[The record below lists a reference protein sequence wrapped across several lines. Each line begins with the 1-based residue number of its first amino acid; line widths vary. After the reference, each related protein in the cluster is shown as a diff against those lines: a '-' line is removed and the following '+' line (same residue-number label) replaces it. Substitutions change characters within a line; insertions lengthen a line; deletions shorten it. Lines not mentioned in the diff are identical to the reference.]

1 MNDGGLE
8 SESESFV
15 DDPAGNVEKEIP
27 PNRGGGSRLFI
38 LLLIVVGAAGAG
50 FYLFGQELF
59 VSDTPVAQL
68 KSKKPEKI
76 KMPIRTQPAES
87 SEGVKEEVV
96 SLEKVAA
103 VVTPPAA
110 AKVTRPA
117 VASFALTAGS
127 FLYRNSLE
135 QARALIEK
143 LGYKVDSSQ
152 SMEPHEVTRLRVGLY
167 GRPLAEKRLAEVK
180 RISDGAFIVAEEGKF
195 AVYAGSFLSLD
206 KARRLADMLY
216 QKGVRVDER
225 QVKVDLPR
233 TTLRFGEFVERS
245 EARKI
250 MKKLEKMGME
260 KLQIVPF
267 K

>member
-8 SESESFV
+8 SEAEYSV
-15 DDPAGNVEKEIP
+15 DGPAGIIEKEVP
-27 PNRGGGSRLFI
+27 PKKGGVSRLLIF
-38 LLLIVVGAAGAG
+38 LLLLVGGAGAG

-59 VSDTPVAQL
+59 VPDTPVAQQ
-68 KSKKPEKI
+68 KSKKLNKI
-76 KMPIRTQPAES
+76 KMPTRPQPAES
-87 SEGVKEEVV
+87 SAGVKEEVV

-103 VVTPPAA
+103 VVAPPVVVKATPPAI
-110 AKVTRPA
+110 PN
-117 VASFALTAGS
+117 FALKAGS
-127 FLYRNSLE
+127 YIYRNSLN
-135 QARALIEK
+135 QARAQVEK

-152 SMEPHEVTRLRVGLY
+152 SMESHEVTRLLVGLY

-180 RISDGAFIVAEEGKF
+180 RISDGAFIAAEEGEF

-216 QKGVRVDER
+216 QEGIRVDER

-245 EARKI
+245 EAQKL
-250 MKKLEKMGME
+250 MMKLEKGGIK
-260 KLQIVPF
+260 KLQIVTF
-267 K
+267 Q

>member
-8 SESESFV
+8 PESEDFV
-15 DDPAGNVEKEIP
+15 DVPAGNVGKEIQSKK
-27 PNRGGGSRLFI
+27 GGGSRLLI

-59 VSDTPVAQL
+59 VPDPPVAQL
-68 KSKKPEKI
+68 KSKKPGKI
-76 KMPIRTQPAES
+76 KVPIRPQPAES

-103 VVTPPAA
+103 VVTPPVAE
-110 AKVTRPA
+110 KVTPPA
-117 VASFALTAGS
+117 VPNFALTAGS
-127 FLYRNSLE
+127 FLYRNSLN
-135 QARALIEK
+135 QTRALIEK

-152 SMEPHEVTRLRVGLY
+152 SMESHEVTRLLVGLY
-167 GRPLAEKRLAEVK
+167 GRPLADKRLAEVK
-180 RISDGAFIVAEEGKF
+180 RISDGAFIAAEEGKF

-216 QKGVRVDER
+216 QEGVRVDER

-233 TTLRFGEFVERS
+233 TTLRFGEFVDRS
-245 EARKI
+245 EAQKL
-250 MKKLEKMGME
+250 MKKLEKLGVK

-267 K
+267 Q

>member
-1 MNDGGLE
+1 MNDGGRE
-8 SESESFV
+8 SESENFV

-38 LLLIVVGAAGAG
+38 LLLLIVGAAGAG
-50 FYLFGQELF
+50 FYLFGQELL
-59 VSDTPVAQL
+59 VTDTPVAQL
-68 KSKKPEKI
+68 KSKKPDKI

-103 VVTPPAA
+103 VVSLPAAVKVTPPAA
-110 AKVTRPA
+110 PN
-117 VASFALTAGS
+117 FALTAGS
-127 FLYRNSLE
+127 FLYRTSLV

-152 SMEPHEVTRLRVGLY
+152 SMEPHEVTRLLVGLY

-180 RISDGAFIVAEEGKF
+180 RISDGAFIVAEEGMF
-195 AVYAGSFLSLD
+195 AVYAGSLLSLD

-216 QKGVRVDER
+216 QEGVRVDER
-225 QVKVDLPR
+225 QVMVDLPR

-245 EARKI
+245 EAQKI
-250 MKKLEKMGME
+250 MKKLEKQGV
-260 KLQIVPF
+260 KKVQIVPF
-267 K
+267 Q